1 MGINSKTTRLIFERQ
16 GVEVLL
22 DHSNEIV
29 VITRQG
35 STPKVI
41 DLRNSQPR
49 LVNHYVGVLNRARE
63 MFRTRETNIDLPV
76 PIHKLLFDGIAL
88 SGG

>member
-16 GVEVLL
+16 GVDVLL

-63 MFRTRETNIDLPV
+63 MFRTRETNIDLAV
-76 PIHKLLFDGIAL
+76 SIHKLLSDGVAL